1 MKKLNINWKELLPD
15 IIIFSVFLIAS
26 VIYFFPALQ
35 GKVVPGVDR
44 INAYSGRM
52 ESWSYFNETG
62 ENAYWTNS
70 MFSGMPT
77 YMIGGYEYIDRVL
90 LRPFYYICLL
100 GGDNVFFLMLFY
112 LIVFYCLLRSFNIE
126 KWTSMAGAFATALSS
141 YFFVIIA
148 ASHNAKALA
157 ITWMSLAL
165 VGFLLVYRKKYF
177 VGALSLMLFVPIGL
191 FRHPQMGY
199 YICMLIGV
207 LFFAELYQHLREKR
221 YKDFGISTAIFAAAF
236 LVGMGI
242 GSANVFSNQEYAS
255 QTMRGGHSDLVKE
268 KDATNKVQNGLDLDY
283 ATAWSYG
290 IDETMTFLIPDF
302 MGRAS
307 GTNVGTKSV
316 LYKELVAA
324 GVPANSARQFTEHA
338 PVYRGDKPF
347 TMGPVYM
354 GAIVCFLFLLG
365 LLIVSGPYKWALLV
379 ATLFSVL
386 LSWGRHFMPFT
397 EFFFN
402 YFPMYNKFRA
412 VESILIVAEI
422 TMPLLAFLAVNE
434 LIQGKKDK
442 KKLLTSVY
450 ISAGITAGVCLFF
463 ALFGKSVVDF
473 TSAYDSNLQ
482 RQLPDFAYQ
491 AILHQRAQML
501 TADAWRSLAFIVL
514 AAVLVWFYIRKSFKS
529 IYFSLALAALVVAD
543 LWPVNKRYCNDDI
556 FVTVKQRDKVFN
568 IQPYEKQILQD
579 DGYYRV
585 FNLTSDPF
593 NDARTSYRLHS
604 IGGYHAAKLR
614 RYQDL
619 IDEHLSKMNWN
630 VINMLN
636 TKYIITAGQDGIATP
651 HLNPDAMGN
660 AWFVDSLLV
669 VDNANEESDALNYLD
684 LHTTAVLDKE
694 FASFVTAIATEHDPT
709 ARVVLTGHTPNSVEF
724 QTENQIEKT
733 LVLSEIYYPFGWK
746 ATIDDEPV
754 EHFRV
759 NYMLRALNVPAGKHH
774 IVFHFDPDSIRK
786 GNMLS
791 LACIIVF
798 YLTAAAGI
806 VYAVLRYRKRKISAT
821 NAD

>member
-1 MKKLNINWKELLPD
+1 MKKLNINWKSIIPD
-15 IIIFSVFLIAS
+15 IIIFVIFLIAS
-26 VIYFFPALQ
+26 VIYFYPALQ

-52 ESWSYFNETG
+52 ESWSYFDQTG

-70 MFSGMPT
+70 MFGGMPT
-77 YMIGGYEYIDRVL
+77 YQIGGYEYIDRKM
-90 LRPFYYICLL
+90 LRPVYDICLL

-112 LIVFYCLLRSFNIE
+112 LVVFYCLLRSFNID
-126 KWTSMAGAFATALSS
+126 KWLSMAGAFATALSS

-157 ITWMSLAL
+157 ITWMTLAL

-177 VGALSLMLFVPIGL
+177 IGALSIMLFLPIGL

-207 LFFAELYQHLREKR
+207 LFFAELYLHLKEKR
-221 YKDFGISTAIFAAAF
+221 YRDLGISTAIFALSFA
-236 LVGMGI
+236 VGIGI
-242 GSANVFSNQEYAS
+242 GSANYFTNQEYAQ
-255 QTMRGGHSDLVKE
+255 QTMRGGHSDLQKE
-268 KDATNKVQNGLDLDY
+268 KDATNKVKNGLDLDY

-290 IDETMTFLIPDF
+290 IDETMTLLIPDF

-307 GTNVGTKSV
+307 GTNVGTNSV
-316 LYKELVAA
+316 LYKELVAE
-324 GVPANSARQFTEHA
+324 GVPQKSAKQFSEHA

-347 TMGPVYM
+347 TMGPVYV
-354 GAIVCFLFLLG
+354 GAIICFLFLLG
-365 LLIVSGPYKWALLV
+365 LLIVPGPYKWALLA
-379 ATLFSVL
+379 ATLFSIL

-422 TMPLLAFLAVNE
+422 TMPLLAILAISE
-434 LIQGKKDK
+434 LTKGNHSKRY
-442 KKLLTSVY
+442 LLNSVY

-463 ALFGKSVVDF
+463 ALFGKYVIDF
-473 TSAYDSNLQ
+473 TSSYDTNLTK
-482 RQLPDFAYQ
+482 QLPDFAYQ
-491 AILHQRAQML
+491 AILHQRAAML
-501 TADAWRSLAFIVL
+501 TADAWRSFAFI
-514 AAVLVWFYIRKSFKS
+514 AAAAILIWVYIKKEFKTM
-529 IYFSLALAALVVAD
+529 YLGLALTALVIAD
-543 LWPVNKRYCNDDI
+543 LWPVNKRYCNNDI
-556 FVTVKQRDKVFN
+556 FVTEKQRDRVFN

-579 DGYYRV
+579 NSYFRV
-585 FNLTSDPF
+585 FNLTVDPF

-636 TKYIITAGQDGIATP
+636 TKYIITSSQDGQAVP
-651 HLNPDAMGN
+651 HLNPDAMGP
-660 AWFVDSLLV
+660 AWFVDSLMIV
-669 VDNANEESDALNYLD
+669 NNANEESAALNYLD

-694 FASFVTAIATEHDPT
+694 FADFAKEMVTETDAN
-709 ARVVLTGHTPNSVEF
+709 ARVEITNHTPNSVEYD
-724 QTENQIEKT
+724 TESQVAKT
-733 LVLSEIYYPFGWK
+733 LVCSEIYYPFGWK
-746 ATIDDEPV
+746 ATIDGEPA
-754 EHFRV
+754 ELFRV
-759 NYMLRALNVPAGKHH
+759 NYMLRAVNVPAGKHH
-774 IVFHFDPDSIRK
+774 VSLRFNPESVHK
-786 GNMLS
+786 GNILS
-791 LACIIVF
+791 MVCIIVF
-798 YLTAAAGI
+798 YLTLIVAVTVSIWRLRRKKNAA
-806 VYAVLRYRKRKISAT
+806 
-821 NAD
+821 

>member
-1 MKKLNINWKELLPD
+1 MRRININWKQLLPD
-15 IIIFSVFLIAS
+15 IIIFSVFVIAS
-26 VIYFFPALQ
+26 VIYFYPALQ

-52 ESWSYFNETG
+52 ESWSYFEETG
-62 ENAYWTNS
+62 ENAFWTNS
-70 MFSGMPT
+70 MFSGMPS
-77 YMIGGYEYIDRVL
+77 YMIGGYEYIDRKM
-90 LRPFYYICLL
+90 LRPIYDVCLL

-112 LIVFYCLLRSFNIE
+112 LVVFYCFLRSFDID
-126 KWTSMAGAFATALSS
+126 KWISMAGAFATALSS
-141 YFFVIIA
+141 YFFVIIT

-157 ITWMSLAL
+157 ITWMTLAM
-165 VGFLLVYRKKYF
+165 VGFLLIYRKKYF
-177 VGALSLMLFVPIGL
+177 LGALSLMLFLPIGL

-207 LFFAELYQHLREKR
+207 LFIAELYIHISEKR
-221 YKDFGISTAIFAAAF
+221 FKDLGISTAIFAASFA
-236 LVGMGI
+236 VGMGI
-242 GSANVFSNQEYAS
+242 GSANVFANQEYAS
-255 QTMRGGHSDLVKE
+255 QTMRGGHSDLAKE
-268 KDATNKVQNGLDLDY
+268 KDAENKVKNGLDLDY
-283 ATAWSYG
+283 ATTWSYG
-290 IDETMTFLIPDF
+290 IDETLTFLIPDF

-307 GTNVGTKSV
+307 GTNVGTRSV
-316 LYKELVAA
+316 LYKELVEQ
-324 GVPANSARQFTEHA
+324 GVPASSARQFCEHA

-365 LLIVSGPYKWALLV
+365 LLIVSGPYKWALLA
-379 ATLFSVL
+379 ATLFSVF

-397 EFFFN
+397 ELFFN

-434 LIQGKKDK
+434 LIKGSKSKKYV
-442 KKLLTSVY
+442 LNSVY
-450 ISAGITAGVCLFF
+450 ISAGVTAAICLFC
-463 ALFGKSVVDF
+463 ALFGKSVIDF
-473 TSAYDSNLQ
+473 SSAYDANLQ
-482 RQLPDFAYQ
+482 AQLPEFAYD
-491 AILHQRAQML
+491 AILHQRAAML
-501 TADAWRSLAFIVL
+501 TSDAWRSLVFIVL
-514 AAVLVWFYIRKSFKS
+514 AAAVVLLYLKKPFKS
-529 IYFSLALAALVVAD
+529 LYLGIFLAVLIIAD
-543 LWPVNKRYCNDDI
+543 LWPVNKRYCNNDI

-585 FNLTSDPF
+585 FNLTVDPF

-636 TKYIITAGQDGIATP
+636 TKYIITKGADGQPAP
-651 HLNPDAMGN
+651 HLNPDAMGP
-660 AWFVDSLLV
+660 AWFVDSLVV
-669 VDNANEESDALNYLD
+669 VDNANQESEALNYLD
-684 LHTTAVLDKE
+684 LHTTAVLDTE
-694 FASFVTAIATEHDPT
+694 FADFVQHTSTESDPT
-709 ARVVLTGHTPNSVEF
+709 ASVVVTRHTPNRVEYDAECH
-724 QTENQIEKT
+724 TDKT

-746 ATIDDEPV
+746 LTIDGQPA

-759 NYMLRALNVPAGKHH
+759 NYMLRALNLPAGKHH
-774 IVFHFDPDSIRK
+774 IAFYFDPDSVHK
-786 GNMLS
+786 GNA
-791 LACIIVF
+791 LALTCVIIF
-798 YLTAAAGI
+798 YLTLLAALG
-806 VYAVLRYRKRKISAT
+806 YWCLRYYRKKAQVKEE
-821 NAD
+821 